1 MRIFCLHFLQVY
13 GQKEGL
19 SGKRSGGHF
28 IDAGDASSSNWMR
41 FVNCARY
48 EEEQNLLAF
57 QYQQNIYYRSI
68 TNVAG
73 GTELLVWYGDEYGRE
88 LLGLKGE
95 NGLLLWAIR
104 RVSLICK
111 SLSRSHNLIL
121 IH

>member
-1 MRIFCLHFLQVY
+1 
-13 GQKEGL
+13 
-19 SGKRSGGHF
+19 
-28 IDAGDASSSNWMR
+28 MR

-95 NGLLLWAIR
+95 YDLL
-104 RVSLICK
+104 
-111 SLSRSHNLIL
+111 
-121 IH
+121 